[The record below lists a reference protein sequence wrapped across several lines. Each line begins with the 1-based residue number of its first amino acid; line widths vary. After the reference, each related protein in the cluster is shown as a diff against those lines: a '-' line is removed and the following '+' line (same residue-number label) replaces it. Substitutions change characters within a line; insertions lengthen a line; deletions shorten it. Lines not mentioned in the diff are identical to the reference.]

1 MGIGEGKEVIKMIK
15 KIILFTSIGLV
26 GISSFILGVT
36 LGFVHGYSAA
46 YDDAM

>member
-1 MGIGEGKEVIKMIK
+1 MIK
-15 KIILFTSIGLV
+15 KIILFTSLGLV